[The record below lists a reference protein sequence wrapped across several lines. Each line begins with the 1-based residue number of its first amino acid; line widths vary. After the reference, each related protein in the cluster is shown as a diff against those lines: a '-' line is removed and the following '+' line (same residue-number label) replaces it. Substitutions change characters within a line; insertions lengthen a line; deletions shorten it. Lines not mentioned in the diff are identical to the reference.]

1 MENMVTVFLFGKK
14 YEVPD
19 SLTIMEA
26 MEYSGYRLVRGC
38 GCRNGFCGACA
49 TIYRIAGDRELKACL
64 ACSTRVENNM
74 YVATLP
80 FFPLVKEVYDME
92 KLKPTQTVMMQLYPE
107 IYACVGCNACT
118 KACTQGLNVMQYIV
132 CSPIEKLY
140 TFVVKE
146 DVLGE
151 LKNLTKAYLDEYHY
165 ERELAILTELAQ
177 KYHISWF
184 VVKSPARLTK
194 NAGAALAVGALPGA
208 AGAVH
213 LARQRPLP
221 GAVLRKGKLQ
231 RRKALAAPG
240 VPVQLP
246 LRPRGILH

>member
-26 MEYSGYRLVRGC
+26 MEYSGYQLVRGC

-49 TIYRIAGDRELKACL
+49 TLYRIAGDRELKACL

-107 IYACVGCNACT
+107 IYACVGCNACSRCRSWLT
-118 KACTQGLNVMQYIV
+118 ITSAPGHATSSSSNACRAPR
-132 CSPIEKLY
+132 S
-140 TFVVKE
+140 
-146 DVLGE
+146 
-151 LKNLTKAYLDEYHY
+151 
-165 ERELAILTELAQ
+165 
-177 KYHISWF
+177 S
-184 VVKSPARLTK
+184 
-194 NAGAALAVGALPGA
+194 ALPGSFSSNSCGAGSAYSTLASAPFTRSPSLRLLA
-208 AGAVH
+208 ARWMRCCRGS
-213 LARQRPLP
+213 R
-221 GAVLRKGKLQ
+221 
-231 RRKALAAPG
+231 RRKRACCRPTTKRCCGANWNCFPTGIWRATAA
-240 VPVQLP
+240 
-246 LRPRGILH
+246 